1 MNGELEQMCSIVC
14 CARKAFY
21 ANKDIDF
28 ALSKYVQSIKFV
40 FSTPFA
46 LWRTTD
52 ANSVE
57 KWYDICK
64 NRGLHDIKF
73 LVPTETKQRHL
84 LGFANTSQGA
94 IVCFWKNGKAS
105 YFVPVWDFDNKHN
118 GWNICYK
125 EQRNVMISK
134 DVFSYS
140 NQIEEF
146 KSILVDIGNFAEKI
160 GFPYFCDVF
169 HKAYEGLCDFAKIEE
184 PNVPAHIPNEF
195 KGMYYA
201 VETAD
206 VFGAM
211 GSWNDSPPC
220 YAEQMGLGKEYNN
233 LSDRLF
239 KQLRYHLMYV
249 VNQCWIK
256 D

>member
-1 MNGELEQMCSIVC
+1 MNGEIEQMSSIVC
-14 CARKAFY
+14 CARKALY
-21 ANKDIDF
+21 ANKDIEF
-28 ALSKYVQSIKFV
+28 TPSKYVLSIKFV
-40 FSTPFA
+40 FSSPFV
-46 LWRTTD
+46 LWRTTE

-57 KWYDICK
+57 VWYDICQ
-64 NRGLHDIKF
+64 NRGLCDIKF
-73 LVPTETKQRHL
+73 LVPTERMQRHL
-84 LGFANTSQGA
+84 LGFSNTSQGA

-105 YFVPVWDFDNKHN
+105 YFVPVWDFDRKHN
-118 GWNICYK
+118 GWNICYR
-125 EQRNVMISK
+125 EQRNITISK

-140 NQIEEF
+140 NKIEEF
-146 KSILVDIGNFAEKI
+146 KYVLIDIGSFAEKI
-160 GFPYFCDVF
+160 GFPYFSDVF
-169 HKAYEGLCDFAKIEE
+169 HKAYEGLHDFAKIDEYI
-184 PNVPAHIPNEF
+184 VPDHIPNEL
-195 KGMYYA
+195 KGIYYA

-220 YAEQMGLGKEYNN
+220 YAEQMGLGKEYNK

-249 VNQCWIK
+249 TNQCWQK